1 MANWKKWWITIAMLI
16 QGLIGG
22 IVILLWIFR
31 HEPWILG
38 ISQWLL
44 TRPGQYTIIGLAS
57 YIILMAIIV
66 IGSSIFRPTTS
77 KQLIIARDGA
87 RHISVDKT
95 AVENSI
101 RLNLSSFGLYNP
113 TTTVKMLKN
122 RQEADVTVTGM
133 LSGQSDPELLKN
145 SLTDAIENN
154 LQTNFAIGLRKLRVR
169 LEPYSH
175 KKSVTVV

>member
-1 MANWKKWWITIAMLI
+1 M
-16 QGLIGG
+16 
-22 IVILLWIFR
+22 
-31 HEPWILG
+31 
-38 ISQWLL
+38 S
-44 TRPGQYTIIGLAS
+44 
-57 YIILMAIIV
+57 
-66 IGSSIFRPTTS
+66 
-77 KQLIIARDGA
+77 DGA

-113 TTTVKMLKN
+113 TTKVKMLKN